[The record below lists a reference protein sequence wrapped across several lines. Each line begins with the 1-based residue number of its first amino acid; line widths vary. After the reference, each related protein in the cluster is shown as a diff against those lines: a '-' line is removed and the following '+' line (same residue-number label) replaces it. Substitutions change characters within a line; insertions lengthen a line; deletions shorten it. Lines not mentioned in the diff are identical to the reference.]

1 MSDNQIINDKYNT
14 KYRKYSTNTLLESL
28 KKFDKDSEIYL
39 IIMMIL
45 VKRISTK
52 DSYCNAAII
61 QLQKERLEKLKDNRV
76 HFGSKDEA
84 YFTEEEML
92 KEYVEPT
99 YEELSPVEQKLY
111 EYDDE
116 ETYPENYFHE

>member
-61 QLQKERLEKLKDNRV
+61 QLQKERKITVYITLSMKKLGK
-76 HFGSKDEA
+76 SITL
-84 YFTEEEML
+84 YQYL
-92 KEYVEPT
+92 
-99 YEELSPVEQKLY
+99 LQKQKKI
-111 EYDDE
+111 
-116 ETYPENYFHE
+116 

>member
-1 MSDNQIINDKYNT
+1 MEQENLVYNT
-14 KYRKYSTNTLLESL
+14 KYRRYSTVYLLKL
-28 KKFDKDSEIYL
+28 LFKLDQDSDL
-39 IIMMIL
+39 HHIIMIIL
-45 VKRISTK
+45 RNRTNCDHYSKEAQ
-52 DSYCNAAII
+52 SY
-61 QLQKERLEKLKDNRV
+61 LEKQKELRLKAYRV

-116 ETYPENYFHE
+116 VFYPENYFHE

>member
-1 MSDNQIINDKYNT
+1 MEQENLVYNT
-14 KYRKYSTNTLLESL
+14 KYRRYSTVYLLKIL
-28 KKFDKDSEIYL
+28 FKLDKDSDL
-39 IIMMIL
+39 NHIIMIIL
-45 VKRISTK
+45 RNRTNCEHYSKETQ
-52 DSYCNAAII
+52 SY
-61 QLQKERLEKLKDNRV
+61 LEKQKELRLKAYRV

-116 ETYPENYFHE
+116 ETYPKNYFHE